1 LPPQSPPTGPL
12 AKLLAVARPVSFV
25 KGALLVRQGAPT
37 RGAFLIGSGEA
48 EALVALPGGGAHA
61 VARFGPGDMF
71 GETALI
77 ERGICSASV
86 VALTGVDGWFVAR
99 DDFRA
104 LVAGRDPQALEVQ
117 RRLAHTL
124 AGRLRALN
132 ARVAAWP
139 AAEDRPAGDCPP
151 ASDPLAR
158 VPRSRRAS
166 FEWRAFLPLLAF
178 FEGFDP
184 DAMDEV
190 ASIGQVLELERGAW
204 VFAEGLPAAA
214 AYLVVRGA
222 VEVFVRAGGRERR
235 VAIAGPGELLGY
247 VALLTGGAH
256 AGNARVREAACLLE
270 LPRAPFMAI
279 YEGDSATTVSLQRAI
294 HRSLLR
300 AIART
305 NSRLARLIAHAGL
318 ERSGRQ
324 AEALELARAQA
335 EVGPLA
341 GA

>member
-1 LPPQSPPTGPL
+1 MPPQPPPGPL
-12 AKLLAVARPVSFV
+12 AKLLPVARPVSFV

-48 EALVALPGGGAHA
+48 EARVALPGGGSHA

-71 GETALI
+71 GEMALI
-77 ERGICSASV
+77 ERGTCSASV

-104 LVAGRDPQALEVQ
+104 LVAGRDPQALQMQ

-124 AGRLRALN
+124 AERLRALN
-132 ARVAAWP
+132 ARVAEWP
-139 AAEDRPAGDCPP
+139 AAEDRPAGDPPP
-151 ASDPLAR
+151 AADPLAG

-166 FEWRAFLPLLAF
+166 FDWRAFLPLLAF

-184 DAMDEV
+184 ETLDEI

-204 VFAEGLPAAA
+204 VFAERLPATA

-222 VEVFVRAGGRERR
+222 VEVFTRYGERERR
-235 VAIAGPGELLGY
+235 VAIAGPGELVGY
-247 VALLTGGAH
+247 VALLTGEPH

-270 LPRAPFMAI
+270 LARAPFMAI
-279 YEGDSATTVSLQRAI
+279 YEGDSAATVSLQHAI

-300 AIART
+300 SIART
-305 NSRLARLIAHAGL
+305 NSRLARLIAHARL
-318 ERSGRQ
+318 ER
-324 AEALELARAQA
+324 AEARAAQLMDA
-335 EVGPLA
+335 LGGQIVQPEA
-341 GA
+341 A